1 MRNIILFDDDNW
13 RSLLPITFTRPVGDI
28 RIGILTMAEKWTYLL
43 GGSHVSY
50 ITQDHLSAK
59 FPAKVD
65 VDNLLINSAC
75 LPTEQLISFAQN
87 LNLNESLTF
96 EGELIAARLDKIQF
110 ENLINNDP
118 ADEIKSID
126 VSHEKNCIVK
136 ISHPYEIFSN
146 NGNEI
151 QRDFNL
157 ITKGRVSAELSSSNK
172 VFGSFPI
179 FLEEGVVAECSIFN
193 TTEGPIYLG
202 KNSIVMEGAMIRG
215 PFGMGEKSIIK
226 MGAKIY
232 SHTSAGPGCKIGGE
246 VNNVVFQANSSKAH
260 DGYLGNS
267 VIGEWCNIG
276 AGSNSS
282 NLKNN
287 YDEIKLWSYPT
298 ERFEKTG
305 LQFCGLIFGDHSK
318 CAIDTQFN
326 TGTVVGVN
334 ANIFGSGFPR
344 NFIPS
349 FSWGGN
355 SGFSTYEIKKAIETA
370 ERVMARRHIKMSQDD
385 VKILEY
391 TFFESSRYR
400 TWE

>member
-43 GGSHVSY
+43 GGSQVSY
-50 ITQDHLSAK
+50 ITQDHLSSK
-59 FPAKVD
+59 YPAKVEH
-65 VDNLLINSAC
+65 DNLLINSAC
-75 LPTEQLISFAQN
+75 IPTESLISFAQN

-96 EGELIAARLDKIQF
+96 KGELIAARLDKTQF
-110 ENLINNDP
+110 ENLINNEP
-118 ADEIKSID
+118 ADEIRSID
-126 VSHEKNCIVK
+126 ISNERDCIIK
-136 ISHPYEIFSN
+136 ISHPYEIFSL
-146 NGNEI
+146 NGSEI
-151 QRDFNL
+151 KRDFEL
-157 ITKGRVSAELSSSNK
+157 ITNGRTSAPLSSTNK
-172 VFGSFPI
+172 NIGSHPI
-179 FLEEGVVAECSIFN
+179 FMEKGAVAECCIFN

-202 KNSIVMEGAMIRG
+202 KDSLVMEGSIIRG
-215 PFGMGEKSIIK
+215 PFGIGEKSVIK

-232 SHTSAGPGCKIGGE
+232 ANTSAGPGCKIGGE
-246 VNNVVFQANSSKAH
+246 VSNVVFQANSSKAH

-287 YDEIKLWSYPT
+287 YEEVKLWSYPS
-298 ERFEKTG
+298 EKFEKTG

-334 ANIFGSGFPR
+334 ANIFGAGFPR

-355 SGFSTYEIKKAIETA
+355 SGFSTYDIKKAIETA
-370 ERVMARRHIKMSQDD
+370 ERVMARRNVKLTTDD

-391 TFFESSRYR
+391 TFFESARYR